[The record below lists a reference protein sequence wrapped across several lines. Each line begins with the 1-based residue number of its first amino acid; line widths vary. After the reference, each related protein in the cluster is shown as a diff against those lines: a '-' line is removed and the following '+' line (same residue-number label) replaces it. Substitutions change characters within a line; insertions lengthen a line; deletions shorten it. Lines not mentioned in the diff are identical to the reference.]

1 VLKEA
6 AGEKVLQRGNQ
17 PGEELQVYHVR
28 KLCQALQHRPCPKRL
43 DPYVTEFERKHNLE
57 GWGYWGILLK
67 RLK

>member
-1 VLKEA
+1 VQTLPDPPTQTLPEDKA
-6 AGEKVLQRGNQ
+6 K
-17 PGEELQVYHVR
+17 
-28 KLCQALQHRPCPKRL
+28 